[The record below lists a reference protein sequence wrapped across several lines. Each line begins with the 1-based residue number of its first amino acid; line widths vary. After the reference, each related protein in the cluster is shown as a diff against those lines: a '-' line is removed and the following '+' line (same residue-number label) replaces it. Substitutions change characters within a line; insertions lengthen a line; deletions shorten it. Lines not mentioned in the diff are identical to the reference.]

1 MCNVVRFLHFLENNK
16 QPNKSQ
22 IMHEA
27 MRKDFLQISVS
38 QSNVVI
44 SVFLRCWKRQHFGV
58 KGFLSR
64 ALGKAQKKHFY
75 LP

>member
-1 MCNVVRFLHFLENNK
+1 
-16 QPNKSQ
+16 
-22 IMHEA
+22 MHEA